1 MDLHAGSAV
10 ESVALLL
17 DRCVAGEPA
26 AWRWLHARYYRTAVC
41 VLRRL
46 GVAPH
51 QLEDCCQDVFLDVF
65 RSLGGFRHEADFRT
79 WLYRI
84 CVGRARVARRRT
96 KVARILDNLFASNVE
111 EAGEAPLDEGRASRQ
126 LGKALECLSDAER
139 AVFVLFELEGLSGRE
154 VAEIVGC
161 TEASVFR
168 RLHHARKRFRA
179 VVEEQEP

>member
-17 DRCVAGEPA
+17 DRCVAGEEA
-26 AWRWLHARYYRTAVC
+26 AWRGLHARYYRTAIY

-46 GVAPH
+46 GVAPA
-51 QLEDCCQDVFLDVF
+51 QLEDCCQEVFLDVF
-65 RSLGGFRHEADFRT
+65 RSLPGFRHEADFRT

-84 CVGRARVARRRT
+84 CVGRARVARRRA
-96 KVARILDNLFASNVE
+96 KVVRILESLFASGADE
-111 EAGEAPLDEGRASRQ
+111 PAEDPFEEGRANRQ
-126 LGKALECLSDAER
+126 LGMALESLSEAER

-154 VAEIVGC
+154 ISEIVGC

-168 RLHHARKRFRA
+168 RLHHARKHFKRA
-179 VVEEQEP
+179 LGEEAL